1 MNAIL
6 PRRTVLQRVSC
17 VRGGKVPCD
26 DRLMMNNTTRSGDLK
41 CSVDQSFTQRNTLQR
56 AFYIMIRI
64 INENHTEAFPAD
76 TVLQPDNDAPREPVP
91 DADLERAVAR
101 LHSTMGHP
109 SNAARARA
117 VRLTG
122 GLESATRACLR
133 HQCSVCRRLRV
144 PGPPPAGSLPPERDF
159 GNLVGVDL
167 FELADT
173 R

>member
-1 MNAIL
+1 MEWVGLVNAIL

-91 DADLERAVAR
+91 DADLERAVATLR
-101 LHSTMGHP
+101 MQREP
-109 SNAARARA
+109 
-117 VRLTG
+117 VQ
-122 GLESATRACLR
+122 SAS
-133 HQCSVCRRLRV
+133 Q
-144 PGPPPAGSLPPERDF
+144 
-159 GNLVGVDL
+159 
-167 FELADT
+167 AD
-173 R
+173 